1 MYLSFQQVKSFDCA
15 KSGFAI
21 KPMTQLSFHKKIIIK
36 GLLALAM
43 IVCGL
48 GPLQAQTIKSFS
60 NQHAQFIT
68 EMTDFLAVSDKK
80 AAKDLM
86 AGFNIHWNG
95 SRISNEAK
103 DLIVEASNLMLK
115 KRMTPFPGFSEYLQ
129 TIISYGESNKEQDVF
144 IAWLKGLGK
153 IIPKI
158 STGKYMNYLS
168 FSKYFFKENALYFSD
183 AVVWTTTSSNF
194 EFGYDSLAYLKV
206 GRGDLKCSTRR
217 DSSII
222 IGTEGILYPTET
234 RFEGK
239 NGKVLWERAGLS
251 EKDASAE
258 LSRYKINIKSTK
270 YSADSVKFTYTKYF
284 KEPLLGSL
292 EEKLSDNPAGRDP
305 NYPRFT
311 TYASTFSIP
320 NIFKDVDY
328 VGGISVRGAKL
339 IGSGTNEERATFT
352 FKREGQPFLITKSTS
367 FLIEQNKVNSD
378 VAYIRFNIE
387 EDSII
392 HSGLNFKFIDDKR
405 EVTLLRNNEGS
416 SKAPYYNSF
425 HQIDMDF
432 EALYWKMDENTI
444 RFASIP
450 GAVEGKANFESAD
463 YFRYERFIKIQ
474 GIDDINPL
482 VRIKQLMDA
491 RKQEVF
497 TASQIASHF
506 RIDITNVRHVI
517 RQLSYMGFL
526 SYDEETQQV
535 VVRDRLR
542 KYLLAAE
549 GRMDYDVIQFNSV
562 VKGSKNNAV
571 LSLLNYDLRMEGVE
585 RIFLSDSQN
594 VIIYPKDQQLLLKK
608 NRDFEFDGRIR
619 AGRFEFFGKKFDFEY
634 ERFKLNLNNVDSLR
648 LYVQGA
654 EMDERGKYRLIRV
667 RTVIESVIGDLQIDH
682 PNNKSGVRPLGN
694 YPIFNS
700 VKNSYAYYD
709 KRSIHGGVYDR
720 SRFYFQLDP
729 FVVDSLNRFSNEG
742 LRFEGTFVSA
752 DIFPDLR
759 EELRLQPDFSLGFVR
774 KTDPSGL
781 PIYKGKG
788 TFINDLDMSNKG
800 LLGKGEI
807 KYLTTTAKSDMFIFY
822 PDSVNAFVKA
832 LEVKAQAGDVEFPD
846 VQATDVGLHWEPYK
860 PDRFDIAMKS
870 TAMVMYEGE
879 AKLRGKISI
888 GETGMTGSGAMDVMG
903 AEFVSKKFFLKK
915 VDFNAD
921 TAAFSLASKESVGA
935 DGTREVAIKTDN
947 IKAKHSFED
956 RMAKLKSNSPDSYI
970 EFPVNKYIAYMDEL
984 RWYMDKDEVDMNS
997 SMNEIDLIGAR
1008 FVSTKADQDSLT
1020 FVAPKANYTLYD
1032 RTIRTD
1038 GVKLIRVAD
1047 ATIYPDKEKV
1057 NIERN
1062 AVITT
1067 LKNARVNAN
1076 NDTKYHDIFEATID
1090 ILGKKRYKG
1099 SGTYEYEDELGK
1111 VQKIALSKIDIDS
1124 VGKTFAIG
1132 DIDEKQEFTLSPQ
1145 FDYKGKVRLYSPDKH
1160 LEFDGAARLQHQ
1172 CQKMGKSWLK
1182 FKAPIDPKNI
1192 MIPVDS
1198 FPKSFEGDKLTAGLV
1213 LIKDSTHVY
1222 PVFMAKKQ
1230 RSGDQEILVSRGF
1243 LRFDKGK
1250 QEYQLAAKEK
1260 LQDKDLPGDYVALN
1274 PANCDMYGEG
1284 EMSTGLD
1291 LGQVK
1296 VRMIG
1301 NVNHSSVK
1309 DETVFNVMIA
1319 LDFFFNDDCLKLI
1332 TDAINGASGMQA
1344 AETSGPDF
1352 KKNLITLVGKEAADK
1367 MIKELSSTGA
1377 SKKLPDEIQKTI
1389 VFSKVELKWNTESRS
1404 YVSDGWLHISNMGKT
1419 SINKVVKGKIELVKK
1434 RGGDILNLYIEP
1446 DSDNWFFFN
1455 YQRNIMTAL
1464 AAKDNFNTILKELD
1478 SSKRQMKV
1486 ESGQPPYQYM
1496 IGIEKRKR
1504 DFINK

>member
-1 MYLSFQQVKSFDCA
+1 MFGYGHL
-15 KSGFAI
+15 
-21 KPMTQLSFHKKIIIK
+21 T
-36 GLLALAM
+36 
-43 IVCGL
+43 
-48 GPLQAQTIKSFS
+48 AQSLKSFS
-60 NQHAQFIT
+60 SQHEQFIT
-68 EMTDFLAVSDKK
+68 EITDLLSASDKK
-80 AAKDLM
+80 TTKELM
-86 AGFNIHWNG
+86 EGFNLYWK
-95 SRISNEAK
+95 SVKISNEAK
-103 DLIVEASNLMLK
+103 DKIIVGANLMLK
-115 KRMTPFPGFSEYLQ
+115 KRMTPYPAFAEYIR
-129 TIISYGESNKEQDVF
+129 TIIAYGESDKQADVF
-144 IAWLKGLGK
+144 IAWLSGLDK

-158 STGKYMNYLS
+158 STGKYQNYLS
-168 FSKYFFKENALYFSD
+168 FSKQFFTENALYFSD
-183 AVVWTTTSSNF
+183 AVVWRTTTSEF
-194 EFGYDSLAYLKV
+194 EFGYDSLAYLKI
-206 GRGDLKCSTRR
+206 GKGDLICKTRSDSTF
-217 DSSII
+217 IL
-222 IGTEGILYPTET
+222 GTSGILYPTET
-234 RFEGK
+234 RFEGLG
-239 NGKVLWERAGLS
+239 GKVLWLRAGLS
-251 EKDASAE
+251 ENEANAQLKK
-258 LSRYKINIKSTK
+258 YQINVKSTK
-270 YSADSVKFTYTKYF
+270 FTADSVSFFYSKYF
-284 KEPLLGSL
+284 NEPLLGAL
-292 EEKLSDNPAGRDP
+292 EEKLSDNPSGKDP
-305 NYPRFT
+305 NYPRFS
-311 TYASTFSIP
+311 TYAATFSIP
-320 NIFKDVDY
+320 GIFKDVDY
-328 VGGISVRGAKL
+328 IGGISVRGDKL
-339 IGSGTNEERATFT
+339 IGSGSNEDRAMFT
-352 FKREGQPFLITKSTS
+352 FKRDGQAFLISKSTA
-367 FLIEQNKVNSD
+367 FLIEKNKVNSD
-378 VAYIRFNIE
+378 VAYIKFIVE
-387 EDSII
+387 EDSIV
-392 HSGLNFKFIDDKR
+392 HAGLNFKFIDDKR
-405 EVTLLRNNEGS
+405 EVTLLRNNEGT
-416 SKAPYYNSF
+416 SKSNYFNSF
-425 HQIDMDF
+425 HRIDMDF

-450 GAVEGKANFESAD
+450 GAVEGRANFESAD

-474 GIDDINPL
+474 GIDEINPL
-482 VRIKQLMDA
+482 VRIKQLVDA

-497 TASQIASHF
+497 TASQVASHF
-506 RIDITNVRHVI
+506 RIDITNVRHVL
-517 RQLSYMGFL
+517 RQLSYMGFI
-526 SYDEETQQV
+526 SFDEETQQV

-549 GRMDYDVIQFNSV
+549 GRMDYDVIQFNST

-571 LSLLNYDLRMEGVE
+571 LSLLNFDLRMEGVE

-594 VIIYPKDQQLLLKK
+594 VIIYPKDQQVLLKK

-648 LYVQGA
+648 LYVQGT
-654 EMDERGKYRLIRV
+654 EQDERGKYRLLRV
-667 RTVIESVIGDLQIDH
+667 RTVIENVIGDLQIDH

-709 KRSIHGGVYDR
+709 KRSILGGVYDR

-759 EELRLQPDFSLGFVR
+759 EELRLQPDFSLGFQR

-781 PIYKGKG
+781 PIYKEKG
-788 TFINDLDMSNKG
+788 TFINDIDMSNKG

-807 KYLTTTAKSDMFIFY
+807 KYLTTTAKSDMFVFY
-822 PDSVNAFVKA
+822 PDSVNAFVKS

-860 PDRFDIAMKS
+860 PDRFDVVMKT
-870 TAMVMYEGE
+870 TAMSMYEGE

-888 GETGMTGSGAMDVMG
+888 GEAGMTGSGAMDVMG
-903 AEFVSKKFFLKK
+903 AEFVSKKFLLKK

-947 IKAKHSFED
+947 IKARHSFED

-997 SMNEIDLIGAR
+997 SMNEIDLIGAK
-1008 FVSTKADQDSLT
+1008 FVSTKPDQDSLT
-1020 FVAPKANYTLYD
+1020 FVAPKANYTLFD
-1032 RTIRTD
+1032 RTIRTE

-1047 ATIYPDKEKV
+1047 ATVYPDKEKV
-1057 NIERN
+1057 NVERN

-1099 SGTYEYEDELGK
+1099 SGTYEYEDEIGK
-1111 VQKIALSKIDIDS
+1111 VQKIALGKIDVDS
-1124 VGKTFAIG
+1124 LGKTYGLANIE
-1132 DIDEKQEFTLSPQ
+1132 EKQEFTLGPK
-1145 FDYKGKVRLYSPDKH
+1145 FEFKGKVKLYAPNKN
-1160 LEFDGAARLQHQ
+1160 LEFDGATRLVHQ
-1172 CQKMGKSWLK
+1172 CQKMERSWLK

-1192 MIPVDS
+1192 MVPVDS
-1198 FPKSFEGDKLTAGLV
+1198 FPKSLEGDKLTAGLV

-1250 QEYQLAAKEK
+1250 QEYQLASKEK
-1260 LQDKDLPGDYVALN
+1260 LQESDLPGDYVAFN

-1296 VRMIG
+1296 LRMIG
-1301 NVNHSSVK
+1301 NVNHSTVK

-1332 TDAINGASGMQA
+1332 TDGINGASGMQA
-1344 AETSGPDF
+1344 AETGGAEF
-1352 KKNLITLVGKEAADK
+1352 KKNLITLVGKDAAEK
-1367 MIKELSSTGA
+1367 MMKELAATGA

-1404 YVSDGWLHISNMGKT
+1404 YISEGWLHISNIGKT
-1419 SINKVVKGKIELVKK
+1419 SVNKVVKGKIELVKK
-1434 RGGDILNLYIEP
+1434 RGGDILNLYMEP
-1446 DSDNWFFFN
+1446 ESDNWFFFN

-1464 AAKDNFNTILKELD
+1464 AAKDNFNTIIKELD
-1478 SSKRQMKV
+1478 SNKRQMKV